1 VEGSGG
7 FVGRWGEL
15 GRFQR
20 VLAGDARLLL
30 VVGDAGVGKTRFV
43 GEALRAAAAGGV
55 IAAWG
60 GCLPLA
66 EKLPL
71 LPVAQALGEL
81 SRREGGL
88 PLAEALDVSPPYV
101 RTEVARLVPGLEP
114 GGSAAGG
121 EAGGWQR
128 DRLFSA
134 VAELLAVV
142 ASRSPAVLVIDDV
155 HWADDATLDCL
166 TYLLRLRGDG
176 AVTVV
181 ATCRSDEA
189 PLDAQVVS
197 WLAHVRGS
205 GAVEEI
211 RLGPL
216 TRAEAG
222 EQVAALAGGPPP
234 GRLADEVY
242 ARSEGNPFF
251 TEQLVAAALA
261 GPADGAGLVPAG
273 LPARLAELLLARA
286 GRCGPEG
293 QAVLA
298 ALAVAGRPLAEAA
311 LVDVT
316 GLDPEAVRRGVLE
329 LAAARLLADPAAGD
343 VIRPRHA
350 LLAEAVAGA
359 LLAAERATLHGRV
372 AAVLESA
379 GDEMLAAEAA
389 GHWSAA
395 GHPGREL
402 PACVAAGR
410 AAERVFGYAQAAV
423 HWQRAIDLCLA
434 AGAAETAGISLPRLY
449 VLAIDALERS
459 GDGVRAEAVAE
470 EALRR
475 FADYPDPATAAVVHH
490 RAARHRAMETP
501 DAGLPVIRESLR
513 LFGQAGPSAEHAEAW
528 FDYGKAFLFLG
539 EGQLAASLA
548 ALNRALEI
556 ADAAGA
562 TVQVSHLLRWLSYL
576 ALLRGQVEEGFA
588 LLRRGRALAEA
599 SGDGGAL
606 AWLAVSESDSL
617 LRMGRF
623 QDASDVALR
632 GLATAR
638 QTGLQAG
645 HVADLLAANAC
656 DALLARGRTA
666 DAAALVD
673 PLTTGPPDRDHWLVH
688 QARVELDLLRG
699 DIAGSARRWQQ
710 AMACADGPGGVDNAR
725 EVAQGAAERALWA
738 GRPGDAL
745 AEVQGVLALLTDP
758 DLTILCGRL
767 LAAGM
772 RACADLAEEATARR
786 EDAAAS
792 AAGAAAAALSGW
804 ADRMGGRPFAD
815 HPFLGTIPADRAHW
829 EAERTRLAGSSDPAA
844 WEASG
849 KAWQALGCPHRAG
862 YALWRQAE
870 AQLAA
875 GLPAS
880 VAAQALRA
888 AVAAAA
894 GHAPLLARIRAL
906 AERAR
911 ITLGEPPAAHLQ
923 DAAPAVAGKPDRHGL
938 TDRELSVLKL
948 LALGRTNAQI
958 GAELYMSPKTASV
971 HVSSIFRKLGVAGR
985 VQAATVA
992 ERAGLLDA

>member
-1 VEGSGG
+1 MAGSDG
-7 FVGRWGEL
+7 FVGRSGEL
-15 GRFQR
+15 GRFRR

-30 VVGDAGVGKTRFV
+30 VVGDAGVGKTRFA

-55 IAAWG
+55 TAAWG

-81 SRREGGL
+81 SRREGGR
-88 PLAEALDVSPPYV
+88 PLAQALDGCPPYV
-101 RTEVARLVPGLEP
+101 RTEVARLVPGLGPDGLAE
-114 GGSAAGG
+114 GG
-121 EAGGWQR
+121 EAGGGQR

-142 ASRSPAVLVIDDV
+142 AGQSGAVLVIEDV

-166 TYLLRLRGDG
+166 TYLLRLRGEG

-189 PLDAQVVS
+189 PLDAQVAS

-216 TRAEAG
+216 TRAEVG
-222 EQVAALAGGPPP
+222 EQVAALAGGPP
-234 GRLADEVY
+234 GELADEVY
-242 ARSEGNPFF
+242 ARAEGNPFF

-261 GPADGAGLVPAG
+261 GPAHGAGLGPAG

-286 GRCGPEG
+286 GRCGPDG
-293 QAVLA
+293 RAVLA
-298 ALAVAGRPLAEAA
+298 ALAVAGRLLAEAA
-311 LVDVT
+311 LGEVT
-316 GLDPEAVRRGVLE
+316 GLDAEAVRRGVRE
-329 LAAARLLADPAAGD
+329 LAAARLLADPAAGEA
-343 VIRPRHA
+343 VRPRHA

-359 LLAAERATLHGRV
+359 LLAAERAALHGRV

-389 GHWSAA
+389 GHWLAA
-395 GHPGREL
+395 GQPGREL
-402 PACVAAGR
+402 PARVAAGR
-410 AAERVFGYAQAAV
+410 SAERVFGYAEAAA

-434 AGAAETAGISLPRLY
+434 PGAAAPPGISLPRLY
-449 VLAIDALERS
+449 VRAIDALELS
-459 GDGVRAEAVAE
+459 GDGVRAGAVAE

-490 RAARHRAMETP
+490 RAAHFRAIEAP
-501 DAGLPVIRESLR
+501 DAGLPLIRKSLW
-513 LFGQAGPSAEHAEAW
+513 LFGQSAPSAEHAEAW
-528 FDYGKAFLFLG
+528 RVYGTTFLFSA

-548 ALNRALEI
+548 ALNRALAI

-562 TVQVSHLLRWLSYL
+562 TVQVSHVLPWLSYL
-576 ALLRGQVEEGFA
+576 AFLRGEVEEGFA
-588 LLRRGRALAEA
+588 LLQRARAVAEA

-606 AWLAVSESDSL
+606 TWLAVSESNSL
-617 LRMGRF
+617 LKMGRF
-623 QDASDVALR
+623 QDACDVALR

-645 HVADLLAANAC
+645 HVADILAANAC
-656 DALLARGRTA
+656 EALLGLGRTA
-666 DAAALVD
+666 DAAALIG
-673 PLTTGPPDRDHWLVH
+673 PLTTGPLDRDRWFAHE
-688 QARVELDLLRG
+688 ARAQVDLLHG
-699 DIAGSARRWQQ
+699 DIAGSARRRLEIE
-710 AMACADGPGGVDNAR
+710 ACIGRVGSIDSGR
-725 EVAQGAAERALWA
+725 EIAQGAAELAFWA

-745 AEVQGVLALLTDP
+745 TEVQGALALFTGP
-758 DLTILCGRL
+758 DLTILCGHL

-786 EDAAAS
+786 DDTAAS
-792 AAGAAAAALSGW
+792 AASAAAAALSGW
-804 ADRMGGRPFAD
+804 ADGLGGRPFTD
-815 HPFLGTIPADRAHW
+815 HPFVGTIAADRAHW
-829 EAERTRLAGSSDPAA
+829 EAERTRLAGPSDPAA
-844 WEASG
+844 WAAAG

-862 YALWRQAE
+862 YARWRQAE
-870 AQLAA
+870 AQLNA
-875 GLPAS
+875 GLPAT
-880 VAAQALRA
+880 VAAPALRA
-888 AVAAAA
+888 AAAAAA

-911 ITLGEPPAAHLQ
+911 ITLADPPAAN
-923 DAAPAVAGKPDRHGL
+923 APETAPAAAAQPDRHGL
-938 TDRELSVLKL
+938 TDRELAVLKL

-971 HVSSIFRKLGVAGR
+971 HVTSIFRKLGVAGR

-992 ERAGLLDA
+992 ERAGLLNP